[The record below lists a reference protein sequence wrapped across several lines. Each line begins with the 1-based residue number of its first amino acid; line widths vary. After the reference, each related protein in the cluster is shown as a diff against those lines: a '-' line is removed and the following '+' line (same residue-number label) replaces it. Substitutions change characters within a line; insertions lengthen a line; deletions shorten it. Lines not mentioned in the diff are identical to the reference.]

1 MPEQLNSISLTGQA
15 GEPGQGPWMRLVTE
29 FDGKQFTEA
38 TFETYGC
45 PTAMRCGD
53 WVCQWVTG
61 RSPQQV
67 KVLEPNDLITVLGGV
82 PLGKEHC
89 ADLAVNALRE
99 VLVQLE

>member
-1 MPEQLNSISLTGQA
+1 MSEQINSISLTGQS
-15 GEPGQGPWMRLVTE
+15 GEPGQGPWMRLVAE
-29 FDGKQFTEA
+29 FDGKQFIEA
-38 TFETYGC
+38 SFETYGC

-53 WVCQWVTG
+53 WVCQWITS

-89 ADLAVNALRE
+89 ADLAVNALRD
-99 VLVQLE
+99 VLRQLE